1 MEGRE
6 PVITA
11 EDSEPLQEP
20 LVAPVLT
27 SRFDD
32 LLHSTLARFLV
43 VGGISY
49 VVNQVLLFSLYEG
62 GFRSMTG
69 ANAPFDTGLLA
80 ASALALEASILVR
93 FTLND
98 QWTFHDCHS
107 KPYWR
112 RLTESNLSSFGGPA
126 ISLLAV
132 NLLTPLLGISYLIA
146 NSIGICFGLAW
157 NWMWSSRVVWRPE
170 VKKQLGES

>member
-49 VVNQVLLFSLYEG
+49 LVNQVLLFSLYEG

-112 RLTESNLSSFGGPA
+112 RLTESNLELFGRSRHLLVRRELAYAAAGHQLPDCQLDRYRLWAGVELDVGPPRR
-126 ISLLAV
+126 LAA
-132 NLLTPLLGISYLIA
+132 G
-146 NSIGICFGLAW
+146 
-157 NWMWSSRVVWRPE
+157 SRR
-170 VKKQLGES
+170 SN